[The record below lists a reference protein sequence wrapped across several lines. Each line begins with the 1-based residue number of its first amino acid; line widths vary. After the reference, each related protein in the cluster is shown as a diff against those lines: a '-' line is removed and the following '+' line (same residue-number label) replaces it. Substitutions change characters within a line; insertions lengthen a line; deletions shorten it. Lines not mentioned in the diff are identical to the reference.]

1 MKELIRYKSFCNLIV
16 FLTVFIIC
24 LCAYIAN
31 SKMIFLLIISGILFI
46 INILLF
52 LNEREKAK
60 RISKNGK
67 FVLGIL
73 EKNSAKLYHL
83 GKGLYM
89 LKASVK
95 YYDNQRKM
103 TLRFNG
109 YDIFDHLELSVKK
122 IKEEK
127 IRSENLEVLV
137 GYLPEQPEI
146 CELYLKEAFERT

>member
-1 MKELIRYKSFCNLIV
+1 MKELIRYKSFCNVIV

-24 LCAYIAN
+24 ICAYIAN
-31 SKMIFLLIISGILFI
+31 SKMIFLLIVSGILLI

-52 LNEREKAK
+52 LEEHEKAK
-60 RISKNGK
+60 KISKNGK

-73 EKNSAKLYHL
+73 EKNSVKLHHL

-95 YYDNQRKM
+95 YYDDQKKM
-103 TLRFNG
+103 TLRFDG
-109 YDIFDHLELSVKK
+109 YDIFDHLELRVRK
-122 IKEEK
+122 IKEENIK
-127 IRSENLEVLV
+127 SENLEVLV

-146 CELYLKEAFERT
+146 CELYLKEAFEKT